1 MVHWFGIFRLPSQ
14 NREKTIVFTEADFI
28 TAGNFLVGNSDS
40 WSWESGDLSKQKSNL
55 PSDKQFLILRNAPCL
70 RRAFSYKEEYVI
82 VGSDGE
88 DNARLL
94 SESKDEDNLLSTKEL
109 PKPGTMK
116 PITIIPSYFAVDKKE
131 DLPLPY
137 MEKSIKLCSA
147 TQESTHRV
155 VHDSEDIICLRTYD
169 ISITYDNDHQ
179 TFRFWL
185 TGYHEDGRPLQP
197 ELIFEDVRQSHVG
210 KTVNIEDHPYLP
222 GKHASVH
229 PKIHGAA
236 VKKMVK
242 CRMSQ
247 GNVPEVSKCLS
258 LFLEFV
264 ASVFPTIKYDCN
276 IGFD

>member
-1 MVHWFGIFRLPSQ
+1 MVHWFGKFRRPSQ
-14 NREKTIVFTEADFI
+14 IRERTMLFTETDFI
-28 TAGNFLVGNSDS
+28 TAGHFLVGNFDS
-40 WSWESGDLSKQKSNL
+40 WSWESGDLSKQKSYL
-55 PSDKQFLILRNAPCL
+55 PSDKQFLILRNAPCP
-70 RRAFSYKEEYVI
+70 RRAFSYEEGYVI

-88 DNARLL
+88 DNDRLL
-94 SESKDEDNLLSTKEL
+94 SESKDVDNLLSTKEL

-131 DLPLPY
+131 DLSLPY
-137 MEKSIKLCSA
+137 VEKSIKLCSA

-169 ISITYDNDHQ
+169 ISITYDNDHR
-179 TFRFWL
+179 TFHFWL

-197 ELIFEDVRQSHVG
+197 ELILEDVRKSHVG

-242 CRMSQ
+242 SRMSQ

-258 LFLEFV
+258 LFLEFF
-264 ASVFPTIKYDCN
+264 ASVFPTIIYDCN